1 MARLFKARHM
11 AMGVALAAGALVAT
25 SASADAQGR
34 MRVLVP
40 TFDNAQGSTTREGQR
55 LAEQVRRAIDEMP
68 RHAPL
73 EDKAWKAALKKYDL
87 REQDM
92 SCIEWKQLAQM
103 ETTMGAGLV
112 MCGTYD
118 ESTGTVSGEFSPAG
132 GGDGFKIPAFQF
144 QDRDQAASH
153 IVQAFNTYTRQL
165 TVLTSCDE
173 YIRGESWEQALQ
185 SCTEA
190 VELNP
195 QSTSGNYLRGS
206 ALLKLKRPEEARP
219 AFEAVLAVDP
229 INSEALLAAGYTA
242 AQLKQQEVSQ
252 RYLREYLAMNPGD
265 IDVRLSIAT
274 ELANQGD
281 PSGALKL
288 TEEVATG
295 ADATAQIFTYAG
307 HFAMN
312 AGLAA
317 QQDGSAPTTDAAA
330 AGGEA
335 MALFRKAV
343 QHYERALEM
352 TPADS
357 VDGAIYRNLMLAHRN
372 IGNMDRALAIGQR
385 ATADGDNA
393 QALSIYADVLK
404 DAGRID
410 EAIAALDRAV
420 QIDPEM
426 QNLGARKGLML
437 LDANRLNEA
446 VAAFKQANGA
456 GLLSPD
462 LRENVAQR
470 LAVNGFNLTQ
480 QQRYNDAMPYFRAS
494 RELGTSERSVG
505 MVNFFHGYTL
515 VMQADGILRTAT
527 TAGPART
534 ARPLLDEARRLLQNA
549 NGYTEQRAKTQEL
562 LGNVAQY
569 IEVAD
574 ALIRAGNE

>member
-11 AMGVALAAGALVAT
+11 AMGVALAAGAMVAT

-55 LAEQVRRAIDEMP
+55 LAEQVRRAIDQMP

-73 EDKAWKAALKKYDL
+73 EDKAWKDALKKYDL

-92 SCIEWKQLAQM
+92 TCISWKQLAQM
-103 ETTMGAGLV
+103 ESAMGAGLV

-118 ESTGTVSGEFSPAG
+118 ESTGMVSGEFAPAG
-132 GGDGFKIPAFQF
+132 GGDGFKIAAFQF

-153 IVQAFNTYTRQL
+153 IVEAFNTYTRQL

-206 ALLKLKRPEEARP
+206 ALLKLDRPAEALP

-242 AQLKQQEVSQ
+242 AQLKQRDVSQ
-252 RYLREYLAMNPGD
+252 RYLHEYLAMNPGN

-281 PSGALKL
+281 PAGALQL
-288 TEEVATG
+288 VEEVSTE
-295 ADATAQIFTYAG
+295 ADASAQIFTYAG

-317 QQDGSAPTTDAAA
+317 QSAEA
-330 AGGEA
+330 AGAATPGAADEA
-335 MALFRKAV
+335 MTLFRKAV
-343 QHYERALEM
+343 QHYERAIEM

-372 IGNMDRALAIGQR
+372 IGNMDRALAVGQR
-385 ATADGDNA
+385 ATADGDNV

-410 EAIAALDRAV
+410 EAIAALDRAMR
-420 QIDPEM
+420 IAPET

-446 VAAFKQANGA
+446 VAAFKQANDA
-456 GLLSPD
+456 GLLSPE

-480 QQRYNDAMPYFRAS
+480 QQRFNDAMPYFRAS

-515 VMQADGILRTAT
+515 VMQVDGMLRTAT

-549 NGYTEQRAKTQEL
+549 GGFSEQRAKTQEL

-574 ALIRAGNE
+574 ALIRAGQ

>member
-1 MARLFKARHM
+1 MALLFKARHM
-11 AMGVALAAGALVAT
+11 AMGAALAAGAMVAT

-40 TFDNAQGSTTREGQR
+40 TFDNAQGSTTRDGQR
-55 LAEQVRRAIDEMP
+55 LAEQVRKAINELP

-73 EDKAWKAALKKYDL
+73 EEKAWKDALKKYDL

-103 ETTMGAGLV
+103 EKAMGVGLV

-118 ESTGTVSGEFSPAG
+118 ESTGTVSGEFAPAG
-132 GGDGFKIPAFQF
+132 GGDGFKIAEFPF
-144 QDRDQAASH
+144 QDRDQAAAH

-165 TVLTSCDE
+165 TLLTSCDE
-173 YIRGESWEQALQ
+173 YVRGESWEQALQ
-185 SCTEA
+185 ACTEA

-206 ALLKLKRPEEARP
+206 ALLKLDRQEEALP

-242 AQLKQQEVSQ
+242 AQLKQQELSQ
-252 RYLREYLAMNPGD
+252 RYLHEYLAMNPGN

-281 PSGALKL
+281 PAGALQL
-288 TEEVATG
+288 VEEVATG
-295 ADATAQIFTYAG
+295 ADASAQIFTYAG

-312 AGLAA
+312 AGLSA
-317 QQDGSAPTTDAAA
+317 QAA
-330 AGGEA
+330 AGTDVAAPGSNTEA
-335 MALFRKAV
+335 MTLFRKAV
-343 QHYERALEM
+343 QHYERAIEM

-357 VDGAIYRNLMLAHRN
+357 VDGAIYRNLMSAYRN
-372 IGNMDRALAIGQR
+372 VGNVDRALAIGQQ
-385 ATADGDNA
+385 ATASGDNA

-404 DAGRID
+404 EAGRVD

-420 QIDPEM
+420 QVDPTM
-426 QNLGARKGLML
+426 PNLEARKGLL
-437 LDANRLNEA
+437 LLEANRLNEA
-446 VAAFKQANGA
+446 VAAFKQANDA
-456 GLLSPD
+456 GRLSPEF
-462 LRENVAQR
+462 RENVAQQ
-470 LAVNGFNLTQ
+470 LAVSGYNLTQ
-480 QQRYNDAMPYFRAS
+480 RQRFNEALPYFRAS
-494 RELGTSERSVG
+494 RELGKSERSVG

-515 VMQADGILRTAT
+515 VMQVDGMLRTAT

-534 ARPLLDEARRLLQNA
+534 AKPLLEEARRLLQNA
-549 NGYTEQRAKTQEL
+549 GGFTEQRAKTQEL

-574 ALIRAGNE
+574 ALIRAGSR